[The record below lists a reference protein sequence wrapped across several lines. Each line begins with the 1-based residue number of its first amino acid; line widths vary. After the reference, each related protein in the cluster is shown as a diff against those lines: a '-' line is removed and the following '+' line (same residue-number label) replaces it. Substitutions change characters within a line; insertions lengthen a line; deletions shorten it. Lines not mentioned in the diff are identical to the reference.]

1 VTLRNVEASLV
12 ARSANGKVA
21 PGQLANLKVDEDA
34 AIIEW
39 FSKLNRYHEST
50 ISKNNQLIETR
61 SIGLLSKEAKASK
74 LELPATN
81 TDSVRPFEIVG
92 IPFKAPGFYVL
103 ELESQRL
110 GAALLGKPAPMFVRT
125 SALVTNLS
133 VHLKSG
139 RENAAVWVTRLDNG
153 KPVANADIQISD
165 CFGRSIWKGRSDVN
179 GIAMLA
185 KPLSGCQGN
194 EAGVE
199 GKRGESKING
209 YFVSAR
215 KTDEKGRADMAF
227 ALSSWNNGIESY
239 RFNLPTEFNTSA
251 SVKAHTVL
259 DRSLFR
265 AGETVSMKHLIRA
278 ETMHG
283 LALVKTEQL
292 PNRLRIVHQGS
303 NQEFQFPVVWRG
315 RNAAENTFTIP
326 AQAKLGRY
334 DIILDK
340 GNVKL
345 ATTNDEG
352 GNEDYR
358 YSDQTYYTGGFR
370 VEEFRC
376 HCCKD
381 A

>member
-39 FSKLNRYHEST
+39 LSKLNRYHEST

-110 GAALLGKPAPMFVRT
+110 GAALLGKPCTDVCAHQCLSHESVST
-125 SALVTNLS
+125 SEIWQ
-133 VHLKSG
+133 
-139 RENAAVWVTRLDNG
+139 ENAAVWVTRLDNG

-283 LALVKTEQL
+283 LALVKQSNCQIVCEL
-292 PNRLRIVHQGS
+292 CIREVIRNFSSPWFGEAAMRLRIPS
-303 NQEFQFPVVWRG
+303 QFPR
-315 RNAAENTFTIP
+315 RQN
-326 AQAKLGRY
+326 
-334 DIILDK
+334 
-340 GNVKL
+340 
-345 ATTNDEG
+345 
-352 GNEDYR
+352 
-358 YSDQTYYTGGFR
+358 
-370 VEEFRC
+370 
-376 HCCKD
+376 
-381 A
+381 